1 MPNCLAYEEADQ
13 KPSLE
18 LGTGRRG
25 GGVWVERKV
34 ENSLGWMLF
43 LKLTY

>member
-25 GGVWVERKV
+25 GG
-34 ENSLGWMLF
+34 NGWRGRS
-43 LKLTY
+43 KTH